1 MTEELATP
9 RFPELAHGDGLYES
23 YYLTAHDPRGGR
35 AVWIRYTVHQR
46 PGHERTGSLWCTYFD
61 AADGP
66 PVAGKLTVGAA
77 DVAAPA
83 SGLVAIGDA
92 ELSPAR
98 ARGALVSPTLDAAW
112 ALSISGAERELRHLP
127 SDWMYDAPLPRTK
140 SLTPLP
146 AARFDG
152 HLKIAGRDVAVDG
165 WTGVLGHNWGGEH
178 AERWIWLHCGAFTDR
193 RADTW
198 LDVVLGRVR
207 VGPVVLPWLASGAL
221 SLDGER
227 IALGGPRRARATKVE
242 ETQHDARFVLTGDD
256 VRVEGQVVSP
266 PGQVVAWR
274 YASPDLDERHSAHS
288 SVADLVVHV
297 RRTGGGALTLS
308 ATGTATYELGTRP
321 DEHGVAV
328 QPYADGVLG

>member
-1 MTEELATP
+1 MDDLATP
-9 RFPELAHGDGLYES
+9 RFGALAAGDGLYES

-46 PGHERTGSLWCTYFD
+46 PGHERTASLWCTYFD
-61 AADGP
+61 AEDGA

-77 DVAAPA
+77 DVTAPGG
-83 SGLVAIGDA
+83 GLVSVAGA
-92 ELSPAR
+92 ELSTAR
-98 ARGALVSPTLDAAW
+98 ARGELASPTLDAEW

-127 SDWMYDAPLPRTK
+127 ADWMYDAPLPKTK

-152 HLKIAGRDVAVDG
+152 HLRIAGRDVSVDG

-178 AERWIWLHCGAFTDR
+178 AERWIWLHCGAFADR
-193 RADTW
+193 SQDTW

-221 SLDGER
+221 SVDGER
-227 IALGGPRRARATKVE
+227 FALGGPRRARATRVE
-242 ETQHDARFVLTGDD
+242 ETQRGARLVLTGDD
-256 VRVEGQVVSP
+256 VRVEGQIVSP

-288 SVADLVVHV
+288 SVADLVLHV
-297 RRTGGGALTLS
+297 RGPGRQERTLS
-308 ATGTATYELGTRP
+308 AAGTATYELGTRP
-321 DEHGVAV
+321 DPHGVAV
-328 QPYADGVLG
+328 QPYADGVPG